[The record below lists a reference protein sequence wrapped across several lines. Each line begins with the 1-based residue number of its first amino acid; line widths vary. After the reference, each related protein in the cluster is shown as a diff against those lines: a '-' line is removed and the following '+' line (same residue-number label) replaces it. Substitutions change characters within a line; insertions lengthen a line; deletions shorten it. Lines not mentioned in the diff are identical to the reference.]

1 MELIDML
8 QRNQLS
14 YFINGFSRILN
25 QQSTPFLV
33 CLYKPCKS
41 MIPGVHRNLQTKLL
55 FSIALRGVLRKQLCH
70 ISIYIY
76 SFKVMI
82 HETSHSFLSFFHSN
96 TLQDML
102 SKKRPRIRIVR
113 RSDKY
118 SQNAEAIAN
127 NYDLL
132 ILILVRLPVKSLLR
146 FKSVSKTWHSIIS
159 DPEFSRRLSL
169 NISGLIMCKLS
180 YQVNKPEYGFIPLGN
195 KSSTDDAPFK
205 YLDFINHS
213 SGLKVVQSCNGLLL
227 CSSSRY
233 YNNFNYD
240 YYIYNPTTKQFV
252 TIPLPSN
259 LQNARVVCRLSLA
272 FDPTKSL
279 HYRVVCVRDPDPWL
293 NILNDPESNYVS
305 QQIEI
310 YSSQTRSWRL
320 SGKPFL
326 SHVNTGFGGGL
337 FCNGTIHWLGAYN
350 NTSFYFN
357 VEDEELRD
365 LPMPPI
371 PDDWEDLRR
380 VLYFGESRNHL
391 HLIEIYRPP
400 TSRFSVYEVES
411 DYSGWFVKYNIN
423 LDPLIVAYPGM
434 VRTYWDPSD
443 LNYYAFSI
451 FYIVREANDEES
463 YMLLHIPEKAIRYS
477 LKDGSFKKICDLD
490 ANEAEYRSSPALILL
505 AYCCVGEFIQTLS
518 PVSQQSRE

>member
-1 MELIDML
+1 
-8 QRNQLS
+8 
-14 YFINGFSRILN
+14 
-25 QQSTPFLV
+25 
-33 CLYKPCKS
+33 
-41 MIPGVHRNLQTKLL
+41 
-55 FSIALRGVLRKQLCH
+55 
-70 ISIYIY
+70 
-76 SFKVMI
+76 MI
-82 HETSHSFLSFFHSN
+82 HETIHSFLSFLRSN
-96 TLQDML
+96 TLQNML
-102 SKKRPRIRIVR
+102 SKKRPRMRIVR

-132 ILILVRLPVKSLLR
+132 ILILVRLPVKSLLQ

-169 NISGLIMCKLS
+169 DISGLIMCKLS

-205 YLDFINHS
+205 YLDFINHP

-227 CSSSRY
+227 CRSSRY
-233 YNNFNYD
+233 NKNFNCD
-240 YYIYNPTTKQFV
+240 YYICNPTTKQFV
-252 TIPLPSN
+252 MIPLPAN
-259 LQNARVVCRLSLA
+259 PQDARIVCSLSLA
-272 FDPTKSL
+272 FDHTKSP
-279 HYRVVCVRDPDPWL
+279 HYKVVCVRWL
-293 NILNDPESNYVS
+293 NISDDPESNYVS
-305 QQIEI
+305 CQIEI

-326 SHVNTGFGGGL
+326 AHVYTGFGGGV
-337 FCNGTIHWLGAYN
+337 FCNGAIHWLGAWN

-357 VEDEELRD
+357 VQEEELRD

-434 VRTYWDPSD
+434 VRTYLDPSD
-443 LNYYAFSI
+443 LHYYAFSI

-463 YMLLHIPEKAIRYS
+463 YMVLHIPEKAIRYS

-490 ANEAEYRSSPALILL
+490 ANGAVYSSSPAPILL
-505 AYCCVGEFIQTLS
+505 AYSCVGEFIQTLS
-518 PVSQQSRE
+518 PYSITL